1 MHYKYID
8 VAKGIGMLLV
18 LLAHSCGFIYYTG
31 LYCISFFMP
40 LFFVLA
46 GYVYKN
52 KYSFREYL
60 KKKAQR
66 VLKPYFIDSIILL
79 IICYTLGI
87 CKNNIFNS
95 IIGIFYSSYCLFF
108 PRNSENNIFF
118 FVLNNEPMWF
128 LTTFFVASIFFYIVI
143 NGWEKV
149 YIKYI
154 LIAIIAHVVTFL
166 PIYLPWG
173 ADIAILG
180 LIFMLIG
187 YHLKTF
193 IEPEKRKIFEIIF
206 LIFVYI
212 LLANL
217 NPNVNMSTREYGDFL
232 IGNTYVYIL
241 TGTIGSIICI
251 YFSKIIQNTFVG
263 TIMSLIGKNT
273 VPILA
278 FHLILFRIFDT
289 ILSDFYKKKI
299 EGNVI
304 LYWVWGYFKIFIIVF
319 GIIVIKYLLN
329 KLTRVIVYYIKR
341 RHN

>member
-1 MHYKYID
+1 M
-8 VAKGIGMLLV
+8 
-18 LLAHSCGFIYYTG
+18 
-31 LYCISFFMP
+31 
-40 LFFVLA
+40 
-46 GYVYKN
+46 
-52 KYSFREYL
+52 
-60 KKKAQR
+60 
-66 VLKPYFIDSIILL
+66 
-79 IICYTLGI
+79 
-87 CKNNIFNS
+87 
-95 IIGIFYSSYCLFF
+95 
-108 PRNSENNIFF
+108 
-118 FVLNNEPMWF
+118 LNNEPMWF

-232 IGNTYVYIL
+232 LEILMYI
-241 TGTIGSIICI
+241 
-251 YFSKIIQNTFVG
+251 F
-263 TIMSLIGKNT
+263 
-273 VPILA
+273 
-278 FHLILFRIFDT
+278 
-289 ILSDFYKKKI
+289 
-299 EGNVI
+299 
-304 LYWVWGYFKIFIIVF
+304 
-319 GIIVIKYLLN
+319 
-329 KLTRVIVYYIKR
+329 
-341 RHN
+341 

>member
-1 MHYKYID
+1 M
-8 VAKGIGMLLV
+8 
-18 LLAHSCGFIYYTG
+18 
-31 LYCISFFMP
+31 
-40 LFFVLA
+40 
-46 GYVYKN
+46 
-52 KYSFREYL
+52 
-60 KKKAQR
+60 
-66 VLKPYFIDSIILL
+66 
-79 IICYTLGI
+79 
-87 CKNNIFNS
+87 
-95 IIGIFYSSYCLFF
+95 
-108 PRNSENNIFF
+108 
-118 FVLNNEPMWF
+118 LNNEPMWF

-180 LIFMLIG
+180 AIFMLIG

-193 IEPEKRKIFEIIF
+193 IEPKKRKIFEIIF

-217 NPNVNMSTREYGDFL
+217 NPNVNMSTREYGDFF

-278 FHLILFRIFDT
+278 FHLVLFRIFDT

-299 EGNVI
+299 ESHVI

-319 GIIVIKYLLN
+319 GIMAIKYLLN